1 MIFDVPRVSR
11 QYVEAPVAAGADASA
26 RDAIVDAARV
36 PRELHERHDALR
48 GDIQAAADKYPLF
61 YPPLH
66 NGIKQPRGI
75 HGCREIPA
83 TFYRPS

>member
-1 MIFDVPRVSR
+1 MTFDVPRESR
-11 QYVEAPVAAGADASA
+11 QYVEAPLAAGADASA

-36 PRELHERHDALR
+36 PRQLDERHDALR
-48 GDIQAAADKYPLF
+48 RDIQAAADKYPLF

-75 HGCREIPA
+75 HGHRDIPA
-83 TFYRPS
+83 TFHRPS